1 MPLIR
6 SAITWSTEK
15 VSASLKNHQENHVE
29 DLPTQDVCDTTSKHS
44 LSRQSKT
51 HLAAENRSN
60 INDPVQL
67 NENLNIGEQSTSPNS
82 DFHPKW
88 TPPPPP
94 SSNPTQTPEP
104 KQITSNEITHPDASH
119 RSQVPTLLQPTPT
132 YPSPAQ
138 SQPTNAPQNPA
149 TAHED
154 RNRADYYQAKYYESQ
169 RLQGQYQGQSAQ
181 YGDDCG
187 MVSHQ
192 QQQQQQSGMR
202 RGGGG
207 ARGRGRRGRGGGGLI
222 EMLLKH

>member
-15 VSASLKNHQENHVE
+15 VSGSLKNHQENHVE
-29 DLPTQDVCDTTSKHS
+29 DLPTQDVCNTTSKHS
-44 LSRQSKT
+44 LSCEDRRD
-51 HLAAENRSN
+51 LAAEHYSDS
-60 INDPVQL
+60 NDPLRL
-67 NENLNIGEQSTSPNS
+67 NENVDTEQEPTSPNS
-82 DFHPKW
+82 DFHSKW

-104 KQITSNEITHPDASH
+104 KQITSNEINHPDAIYH
-119 RSQVPTLLQPTPT
+119 SQSPTLLQQTPT
-132 YPSPAQ
+132 HPPPAQ
-138 SQPTNAPQNPA
+138 SRSTIPPQYTGPA
-149 TAHED
+149 SED

-192 QQQQQQSGMR
+192 QQQSGEMR

-207 ARGRGRRGRGGGGLI
+207 GRGRGRRGRGGSGLI
-222 EMLLKH
+222 GMLLKH